1 MRFYFEQMN
10 IFYQPEI
17 STKSFLNEEDSKH
30 CVKVLRKTLK
40 EKIIVV
46 DGFGGFFECE
56 ITKPHEKKC
65 EFNVISVI
73 ENYNVPQ
80 KKIHIA
86 IAPTKNSDRLEWFVE
101 KAVEVGIN
109 EISLI
114 ETQHSERRFQ
124 KTDRLEKIAISAMKQ
139 SLKAFLPKINEL
151 TKFQKFI
158 TNVKDEDKFIAH
170 LEENPQQLAKQ
181 NIQEN
186 ICILIGPEGDFSENE
201 VDLAKKN
208 GFRVVAL
215 GNSRLRTETAGLVAC
230 TILNNI

>member
-1 MRFYFEQMN
+1 MRFYFELMN

-30 CVKVLRKTLK
+30 CIKVLRKTLN

-65 EFNVISVI
+65 EFKVISVI
-73 ENYNVPQ
+73 ENYNAPQ

-86 IAPTKNSDRLEWFVE
+86 IAPTKNTDRLEWFVE
-101 KAVEVGIN
+101 KAVEIGVHQ
-109 EISLI
+109 ISLI

-139 SLKAFLPKINEL
+139 SIKAFLPKINEL
-151 TKFQKFI
+151 SKFQKFI
-158 TNVKDEDKFIAH
+158 ETVKDNNKFIAH

-181 NIQEN
+181 NVKDEV
-186 ICILIGPEGDFSENE
+186 CILIGPEGDFSGNE
-201 VDLAKKN
+201 VDIAKKN
-208 GFRVVAL
+208 GFQVVAL